1 MSMGW
6 LVLDWGERWGRSGMG
21 RTDRCA
27 ALRKP
32 NGEDS
37 SEHLEGHA
45 TAAGLYCP
53 TGLELGIVGSAL
65 GQLLRTGLR
74 QRRDPRF
81 GAVPLL

>member
-1 MSMGW
+1 
-6 LVLDWGERWGRSGMG
+6 MG

-27 ALRKP
+27 ALP
-32 NGEDS
+32 NSNGVVR
-37 SEHLEGHA
+37 SELLEGHGN
-45 TAAGLYCP
+45 AACLRGP